1 VSGDVLC
8 DCCNDTGAVASGS
21 SGRLDTPALGLEA
34 EARSCGRTPAQ
45 HSSGRSKSAL
55 WRAADRRRGTA
66 GIGAK
71 MVWAQRRFR
80 PGVARGASSAQAM
93 TTAAIEAAPALLG
106 AAAARYA
113 LAPSYKFVD
122 QGLGVP
128 GRRSHYL
135 VLASVKRTAVHHH
148 VRASQQPLVPSA
160 RRPAAEAETNT
171 ERERATTASVNAV
184 AAYVG
189 NTPAVFR
196 VSNFDPR
203 LCRRRPSGRARR
215 GAARRRRG
223 PQGRSPGKYR
233 QIPNSRLSACTPAGS
248 PEKILRV
255 P

>member
-1 VSGDVLC
+1 VVAAASPGGSRSPQHGRTDCSLSLRAAVSGMSSV
-8 DCCNDTGAVASGS
+8 TVAMTQERSPRGRADGS
-21 SGRLDTPALGLEA
+21 IHLLLAWKRKRDRAA
-34 EARSCGRTPAQ
+34 IARRTPAQ

-80 PGVARGASSAQAM
+80 PGVVRWASSAQAM

-106 AAAARYA
+106 AAAARCA

-135 VLASVKRTAVHHH
+135 VLASVKRTALHHH

-203 LCRRRPSGRARR
+203 LCRR
-215 GAARRRRG
+215 
-223 PQGRSPGKYR
+223 
-233 QIPNSRLSACTPAGS
+233 
-248 PEKILRV
+248 
-255 P
+255 